1 MTKATDT
8 SIEEKDI
15 VLRPKFVYY
24 ISKHFFMFLFF
35 LMTSFACMYVNDK
48 YAKLVVSIIS
58 IVLMFYLF
66 IRYISI
72 MVCTK
77 WTVTDKSVIIQKGII
92 TKTTNETQLFRVVD
106 FAEKQNILQSIF
118 NNTDLYIYSFDKTD
132 PELCLFGIVKDKQI
146 LKEIKRRVAVER
158 EINHIKETT
167 INSNML

>member
-15 VLRPKFVYY
+15 VLQPKFVYY

-146 LKEIKRRVAVER
+146 FNEIKRRVAVER

>member
-1 MTKATDT
+1 
-8 SIEEKDI
+8 
-15 VLRPKFVYY
+15 
-24 ISKHFFMFLFF
+24 
-35 LMTSFACMYVNDK
+35 
-48 YAKLVVSIIS
+48 
-58 IVLMFYLF
+58 
-66 IRYISI
+66 

-146 LKEIKRRVAVER
+146 FNEIKRRVAVER